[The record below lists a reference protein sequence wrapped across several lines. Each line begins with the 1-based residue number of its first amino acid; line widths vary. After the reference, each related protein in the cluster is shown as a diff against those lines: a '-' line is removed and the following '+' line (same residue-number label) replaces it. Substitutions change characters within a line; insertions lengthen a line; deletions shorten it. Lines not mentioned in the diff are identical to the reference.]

1 MFATLTQ
8 PSPPGLIQQ
17 RPGKSRTA
25 VIAAVKGHRA
35 THHAHKRKHNE
46 KRHPSRRETA
56 LDEEADEVCHP
67 KREGRLVQM
76 MNRVK
81 SWLYAWTETGYEP
94 L

>member
-8 PSPPGLIQQ
+8 PGPPGLIQQ

-35 THHAHKRKHNE
+35 THHAHHAHKRKHNS
-46 KRHPSRRETA
+46 KRRETG
-56 LDEEADEVCHP
+56 LDQEADMCHP